1 MNHQIQAEC
10 TCRVDIV
17 LMADTKDEY
26 SALILRSIT
35 ASHLTTNVRVLLS
48 GINGFVDRLWA
59 PLNPGEIKGGI
70 Q

>member
-1 MNHQIQAEC
+1 
-10 TCRVDIV
+10 
-17 LMADTKDEY
+17 MADTKDEY

-70 Q
+70 R